1 MTLRL
6 KAATQPAVKRYIC
19 QFTPIQSMNCQI
31 HYSRR
36 TTMSKFH
43 TPRRDKFS
51 SGLALLS
58 FYFFFF
64 TKEGGKWLIEASKW
78 RCIAQNEARD
88 KKELTWTFEPQ
99 KEMTPLLCPMF
110 FNSINSFLL
119 LSECLYDSL
128 FFWISSRLL
137 LYTDLNVLWPLW
149 PLLPTIFFLRNTYH
163 SKNEV
168 TMTNQQLPSGT

>member
-1 MTLRL
+1 
-6 KAATQPAVKRYIC
+6 
-19 QFTPIQSMNCQI
+19 MNFRAGWYFY
-31 HYSRR
+31 H
-36 TTMSKFH
+36 
-43 TPRRDKFS
+43 
-51 SGLALLS
+51 

-78 RCIAQNEARD
+78 RCITQNEARD

-128 FFWISSRLL
+128 FFFGSLLGYCYIRIWMYFGPCDPSSQLFFSCEIHTIRRMKS
-137 LYTDLNVLWPLW
+137 LWPINNCLPVPKSTYGVPKKRNGLLKLW
-149 PLLPTIFFLRNTYH
+149 FYRD
-163 SKNEV
+163 
-168 TMTNQQLPSGT
+168 